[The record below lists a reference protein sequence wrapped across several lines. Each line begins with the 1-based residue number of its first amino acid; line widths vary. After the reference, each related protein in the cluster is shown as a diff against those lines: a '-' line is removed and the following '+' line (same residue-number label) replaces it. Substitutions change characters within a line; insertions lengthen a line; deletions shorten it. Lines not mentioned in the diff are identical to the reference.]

1 MAVVVR
7 FTTDLFDVARER
19 ENPINPIYG
28 ESLLRWLG
36 ERIGGAHALT
46 PPEAE
51 DWGWYSMLD
60 WQGRQYL
67 IGSSAS
73 DEEGGQREWI
83 LQIEK
88 MRSFS
93 EKLLGREWMAQ
104 DDACAAYVQALLA
117 AEPAFRGISRD

>member
-7 FTTDLFDVARER
+7 FTRDLFDVARER

-28 ESLLRWLG
+28 ESLLLWLG

-93 EKLLGREWMAQ
+93 EKLLGRERMAP

-117 AEPAFRGISRD
+117 AEPAFRGIARD

>member
-28 ESLLRWLG
+28 ESRLRWLG
-36 ERIGGAHALT
+36 ERIGGADALT
-46 PPEAE
+46 PPEAG

-93 EKLLGREWMAQ
+93 EKLLGREWMAP

>member
-1 MAVVVR
+1 MAVVIR
-7 FTTDLFDVARER
+7 FTTDLFDVSRER

-28 ESLLRWLG
+28 ESLLLWLG
-36 ERIGGAHALT
+36 ERIGSTHALT

-51 DWGWYSMLD
+51 DWGWYSMID
-60 WQGRQYL
+60 WHGRQYL

-73 DEEGGQREWI
+73 DEEDGQREWI

-93 EKLLGREWMAQ
+93 EKLLGREKMT
-104 DDACAAYVQALLA
+104 DDDPCAAHVQALLA
-117 AEPAFRGISRD
+117 AEPAFRGLSRD